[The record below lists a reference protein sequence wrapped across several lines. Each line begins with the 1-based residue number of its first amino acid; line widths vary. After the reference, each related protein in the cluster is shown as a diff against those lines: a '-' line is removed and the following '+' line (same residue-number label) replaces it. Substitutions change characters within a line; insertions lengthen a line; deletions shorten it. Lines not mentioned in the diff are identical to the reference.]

1 MNNLSL
7 RLVIFFFEIV
17 KYFIECIFMKYLIE
31 ASAALIGEELEI
43 RRNISIYIEDGE
55 IKSIG
60 LSGFSTDSSTKKIS
74 LKRGVIMPSLVNAH
88 IHSADIGFEEF
99 GWDLDID
106 SVVGEPYGL
115 KYHLLNIYEEQV
127 KNFIKRSLELSL
139 KSGVLVVNDFRENG
153 LRGLRQGLEAAEDIK
168 WGIEYIPSYMPI
180 VRGDD
185 YLDLEEIYEA
195 SKYTKWIGI
204 SSPHY
209 YTPENLK
216 KIDSI
221 AEMRNLWII
230 SHVAETRDVREERD
244 FELIKDLRRLK
255 AVVHGIYLS
264 SEDLYLLKE
273 RGIAL
278 ILCPRSNMWFG
289 SGIVDL
295 RKIFSAEITLGLGTD
310 NSGWIKP
317 DIWREIEFLID
328 LLRIQGLAL
337 DPREILKIATVDSAR
352 IFGIRNVIEEGGKAR
367 FIGLQSEWINTERTG
382 NIYLSIAKRGGP
394 ESLRLL
400 VNDRYVRII

>member
-1 MNNLSL
+1 
-7 RLVIFFFEIV
+7 
-17 KYFIECIFMKYLIE
+17 MKYLIE
-31 ASAALIGEELEI
+31 ADIALVGEELEI
-43 RRNISIYIEDGE
+43 RRNTSIYVEDGE

-74 LKRGVIMPSLVNAH
+74 LRRGVVMPPLVNAH
-88 IHSADIGFEEF
+88 IHTADIGFEEL

-115 KYHLLNIYEEQV
+115 KYRLLSIYEEYTE
-127 KNFIKRSLELSL
+127 NFIKRSLELSL
-139 KSGVLVVNDFRENG
+139 ESGVLIINDFRENG
-153 LRGLRQGLEAAEDIK
+153 LRGLTYGLKAAEKIRG
-168 WGIEYIPSYMPI
+168 GIIYIPSYMPTLQ
-180 VRGDD
+180 RDNS
-185 YLDLEEIYEA
+185 LDLAEIYEA
-195 SKYTKWIGI
+195 SRYTKWIGI

-209 YTPENLK
+209 YSLENLK

-221 AEMRNLWII
+221 AETKELWII
-230 SHVAETRDVREERD
+230 SHVAETKDVREEKD

-255 AVVHGIYLS
+255 AIVHGIYLS
-264 SEDLYLLKE
+264 TEDLYILKE

-289 SGIVDL
+289 SGIADL
-295 RKIFSAEITLGLGTD
+295 RNIFSAEVTLGLGTD

-317 DIWREIEFLID
+317 DMWREIEFLTE
-328 LLRIQGLAL
+328 LLRIQDLLL
-337 DPREILKIATVDSAR
+337 DPREILKISTINNAE
-352 IFGIRNVIEEGGKAR
+352 IFGIRNVIEEGEKAR
-367 FIGLQSEWINTERTG
+367 FIGLRSEWINTENSG

-400 VNDRYVRII
+400 VNEEYIKII